1 MVTTARPP
9 KDPDE
14 SLVSDAIR
22 GSSGAFGVLFERYEQ
37 RIFRIAY
44 RVLRN
49 REDAEDAVQQA
60 FARAFVHLHKFQG
73 QSRFSTWLT
82 RIAIN
87 EALML
92 IRKRHPGHTS
102 IERPGP
108 VEAENRE
115 LEIADSAATPEQHCG
130 QQQVH
135 AFLIDAIRSLKPMLR
150 QVVQLYDIGELSTN
164 ETGEILGLRRC
175 TVKARVFRA
184 RSELRRKLAGV
195 WNRQPPVRTR
205 MDREEEFERED

>member
-1 MVTTARPP
+1 
-9 KDPDE
+9 
-14 SLVSDAIR
+14 VSDAIS

-49 REDAEDAVQQA
+49 REDAEDAVQEA

-73 QSRFSTWLT
+73 RSRFSTWLT

-92 IRKRHPGHTS
+92 IRKRHPDHTS
-102 IERPGP
+102 IERSGP
-108 VEAENRE
+108 VEAENMV
-115 LEIADSAATPEQHCG
+115 LEIEDSAATPEQHCG

-135 AFLIDAIRSLKPMLR
+135 AFLVEAIRSLKPILR
-150 QVVQLYDIGELSTN
+150 SVVQLYEIGELSTN
-164 ETGEILGLRRC
+164 ETGEILGLPTG

-195 WNRQPPVRTR
+195 W
-205 MDREEEFERED
+205 E

>member
-1 MVTTARPP
+1 MRARISNPFDTTEQAMVAPARPP

-22 GSSGAFGVLFERYEQ
+22 GSSGAFGVLFERHE
-37 RIFRIAY
+37 RKIFRIAY

-60 FARAFVHLHKFQG
+60 FARAFVHLHRFQG

-92 IRKRHPGHTS
+92 IRKRRPDHTS
-102 IERPGP
+102 IERPGS
-108 VEAENRE
+108 VEAENRA

-135 AFLIDAIRSLKPMLR
+135 AFLVDAIRSLKPILR
-150 QVVQLYDIGELSTN
+150 HVVQLYEMEELSTN

-195 WNRQPPVRTR
+195 W
-205 MDREEEFERED
+205 E

>member
-1 MVTTARPP
+1 VTRSGGPA
-9 KDPDE
+9 E
-14 SLVSDAIR
+14 HSEFYLSDTN
-22 GSSGAFGVLFERYEQ
+22 ERYSALH
-37 RIFRIAY
+37 IASCATEKT
-44 RVLRN
+44 LRTQSN
-49 REDAEDAVQQA
+49 R
-60 FARAFVHLHKFQG
+60 HLREPSFTCIGFKASHD
-73 QSRFSTWLT
+73 SRHGSR

-92 IRKRHPGHTS
+92 IRKRRPDHTS

-108 VEAENRE
+108 VEAENRA

-135 AFLIDAIRSLKPMLR
+135 AFLVDAIRSLKPILR
-150 QVVQLYDIGELSTN
+150 HVVQLYEMEELSTN

-195 WNRQPPVRTR
+195 W
-205 MDREEEFERED
+205 E

>member
-1 MVTTARPP
+1 MATTARPA

-14 SLVSDAIR
+14 SLVSDAIS

-37 RIFRIAY
+37 MIFRIAY

-60 FARAFVHLHKFQG
+60 FALAFVHLHKFQG
-73 QSRFSTWLT
+73 QSRFSTWRT
-82 RIAIN
+82 RVAIN
-87 EALML
+87 EALIL
-92 IRKRHPGHTS
+92 IRKRRPGHTS
-102 IERPGP
+102 IERHGA
-108 VEAENRE
+108 VGAENMV
-115 LEIADSAATPEQHCG
+115 LEIEDRAATPEQHCG
-130 QQQVH
+130 QQQLH
-135 AFLIDAIRSLKPMLR
+135 AFLVEAIRSLKPTLR
-150 QVVQLYDIGELSTN
+150 SVVQLYEMEELSTN

-195 WNRQPPVRTR
+195 W
-205 MDREEEFERED
+205 E

>member
-1 MVTTARPP
+1 MATTARPP

-22 GSSGAFGVLFERYEQ
+22 GSSGAFEVLFERHE
-37 RIFRIAY
+37 RKIFRIAY

-60 FARAFVHLHKFQG
+60 FARAFVHLHRFQG

-92 IRKRHPGHTS
+92 IRKRRPDHTS

-108 VEAENRE
+108 VEAENRA

-135 AFLIDAIRSLKPMLR
+135 AFLVDAIRSLKPILR
-150 QVVQLYDIGELSTN
+150 HVVQLYEMEELSTN

-195 WNRQPPVRTR
+195 W
-205 MDREEEFERED
+205 E